1 MNTDQQLE
9 LCRVYL
15 KTCAVPDSR
24 ARGHEKPDGPVVTIS
39 RAAGSR
45 GSAIASLLAGKLAAD
60 STIPSPRPWTL
71 FDQNLLAHVIMEHRL
86 PENTADYFPEDK
98 PDEIRHAIGELLG
111 LHPSTTTT
119 LRKIA
124 ETIRRIS
131 KTGNAVIVG
140 RGGNFITQDI
150 ARSVHV
156 RLVGSEAARVRHF
169 ARRAGISEEQAGAE
183 IAKIDRGRKRYI
195 KSTFKRDIEDPRHY
209 DLVLNT
215 DRFTDEQAVSL
226 IHHAL
231 RRRCG
236 L

>member
-9 LCRVYL
+9 LCRAYL

-24 ARGHEKPDGPVVTIS
+24 GKGMEKPDGPVVTIS

-45 GSAIASLLAGKLAAD
+45 GSAIASLLVKQLAD
-60 STIPSPRPWTL
+60 DPSIPSRHPWTL
-71 FDQNLLAHVIMEHRL
+71 FDQNLLQQVIKDHRL

-98 PDEIRHAIGELLG
+98 PDEIRHMIGELLG
-111 LHPSTTTT
+111 LHPSSITT
-119 LRKIA
+119 LHKIA

-131 KTGNAVIVG
+131 KAGNAVIVG
-140 RGGNFITQDI
+140 RGGNFITQDM

-169 ARRAGISEEQAGAE
+169 ANRAGISEEAAAAE
-183 IAKIDRGRKRYI
+183 VAKIDRGRKRYI
-195 KSTFKRDIEDPRHY
+195 KSTFKRDIEDSRFY
-209 DLVLNT
+209 DLVINT
-215 DRFTDEQAVSL
+215 DRFTDEQAAS
-226 IHHAL
+226 IISHAM

-236 L
+236 T